1 MKSLYGKFTIFTLL
15 IMLGSFFIAFLG
27 VNTFYHQ
34 SLKVKNNDKNMLI
47 AKQISEYI
55 ETADQLDLNAF
66 LTTEAKLGY
75 KLYIVSDT
83 HHIKQYGAPF
93 RSNNLPEDAV
103 NQVLG
108 GAEYHGMRDLPKET
122 FVTGFFSDE
131 MANTVGRSFE
141 HDGTTYALF
150 LRPDIKMLFTE
161 AHYLLSG
168 MFLVMAIVSI
178 LAMFI
183 VAKKL
188 ITPITELTA
197 ATKRISEEEFIYET
211 NITRK
216 DELGQLAQSFQLMTH
231 KLGEN
236 DRLRKEFISNVSHD
250 FQTPLQN
257 IKGYTDLLE
266 DEELSD
272 KDRKQYTEIIKQETS
287 RLSSLTKQL
296 LLLTSLDQLT
306 SLQRSTYRVD
316 KQIRQVIQRQR
327 WNLEDKQLS
336 LTSQL
341 IPLEMRADASFLD
354 NVWENLL
361 TNAIK
366 YTPEGGQI
374 TIRMK
379 EEDGFLLVSFEDTGI
394 GFNEAEKDK
403 LFERFYRA
411 DKARHGSIQGT
422 GLGLSIVKQV
432 VELHDGTIHLESGS
446 LGSTFTVKLPNKL

>member
-1 MKSLYGKFTIFTLL
+1 MNSLYGKFTISTLL

-34 SLKVKNNDKNMLI
+34 SLKVKNNDKNMQI
-47 AKQISEYI
+47 AKQVTDYI
-55 ETADQLDLNAF
+55 EESESIDLDSFLN
-66 LTTEAKLGY
+66 TEAKLGY
-75 KLYIVSDT
+75 KLYLVSDT
-83 HHIKQYGAPF
+83 GHIKQYGAPF
-93 RSNNLPEDAV
+93 RSDNLPEKAV
-103 NQVLG
+103 NNVLKG
-108 GAEYHGMRDLPKET
+108 NEYHGMRDLPKET

-131 MANTVGRSFE
+131 MANTVGTSFE
-141 HDGTTYALF
+141 HKGTTYALF

-188 ITPITELTA
+188 ITPITELTE
-197 ATKRISEEEFIYET
+197 ATKRISEEDFIYET

-216 DELGQLAQSFQLMTH
+216 DELGQLARSFQLMTNQ
-231 KLGEN
+231 LSEN
-236 DRLRKEFISNVSHD
+236 DQLRKEFISNVSHD

-257 IKGYTDLLE
+257 IKGYTALLE
-266 DEELSD
+266 EGITEEED
-272 KDRKQYTEIIKQETS
+272 KNYTTIIKQETD

-306 SLQRSTYRVD
+306 SLQLSTYRVD
-316 KQIRQVIQRQR
+316 QQIRQLIQRQR
-327 WNLEDKQLS
+327 WNLDDKQLS
-336 LTSQL
+336 LTSLL
-341 IPLEMRADASFLD
+341 IPYELKADAAFLD

-374 TIRMK
+374 TIRM
-379 EEDGFLLVSFEDTGI
+379 EEDFNFLAVSFEDTGI
-394 GFNEAEKDK
+394 GFNQAEKEK

-411 DKARHGSIQGT
+411 DKARHGSIKGT

-432 VELHDGTIHLESGS
+432 VDLHEGMIHLESNS
-446 LGSTFTVKLPNKL
+446 SGSTFTVKLPKDL

>member
-1 MKSLYGKFTIFTLL
+1 MKSLYGKFTLSTLL

-34 SLKVKNNDKNMLI
+34 SLKMKNNDKNMQI
-47 AKQISEYI
+47 AKQLTQYI
-55 ETADQLDLNAF
+55 EETEPLDLNRF
-66 LTTEAKLGY
+66 LHTEAELGY
-75 KLYIVSDT
+75 KLYLVSDT
-83 HHIKQYGAPF
+83 GHIKQYGAAF
-93 RSNNLPEDAV
+93 RSDNLSEKAV
-103 NQVLG
+103 SQVLNG
-108 GAEYHGMRDLPKET
+108 NEYHGMRDLPKET

-131 MANTVGRSFE
+131 MANTVGTSFKHE
-141 HDGTTYALF
+141 GTTYALF

-168 MFLVMAIVSI
+168 MFVVMAIVSI

-216 DELGQLAQSFQLMTH
+216 DELGQLARSFQLMTH
-231 KLGEN
+231 KLSEN
-236 DRLRKEFISNVSHD
+236 DQLRKEFISNVSHD

-257 IKGYTDLLE
+257 IKGYTALLKENITDE
-266 DEELSD
+266 DRA
-272 KDRKQYTEIIKQETS
+272 KYTSIIEQETE

-306 SLQRSTYRVD
+306 SLQVSSYRVD
-316 KQIRQVIQRQR
+316 QQIRQVIQRQR
-327 WNLEDKQLS
+327 WNLDDKQLS
-336 LTSQL
+336 LTSLL
-341 IPLEMRADASFLD
+341 IPFTLKADAAFLD

-374 TIRMK
+374 TIRM
-379 EEDGFLLVSFEDTGI
+379 EEDFESLYVSFEDTGI
-394 GFNEAEKDK
+394 GFGKHEKEK
-403 LFERFYRA
+403 LFQRFYRA
-411 DKARHGSIQGT
+411 DKARHGSIKGT

-432 VELHDGTIHLESGS
+432 VDLHEGS
-446 LGSTFTVKLPNKL
+446 LYAVSEGSGSTFTVKLPKKL